1 MNVWL
6 CPVKPRSWQII
17 KKFKV
22 FGAPR
27 RASRI
32 MSKVKPNDLLI
43 FHVLRPVNGIVAVC
57 RVVSQVYEDNESI
70 WGKDRYPLRVRIEVV
85 PDLQRDGRNPIPLSI
100 LFGTNSGG
108 EVSVEPFLKN
118 VWITAVSLEQ
128 FESVKRI
135 SAD

>member
-1 MNVWL
+1 M
-6 CPVKPRSWQII
+6 
-17 KKFKV
+17 
-22 FGAPR
+22 
-27 RASRI
+27 
-32 MSKVKPNDLLI
+32 
-43 FHVLRPVNGIVAVC
+43 LRPVNGIVAVC